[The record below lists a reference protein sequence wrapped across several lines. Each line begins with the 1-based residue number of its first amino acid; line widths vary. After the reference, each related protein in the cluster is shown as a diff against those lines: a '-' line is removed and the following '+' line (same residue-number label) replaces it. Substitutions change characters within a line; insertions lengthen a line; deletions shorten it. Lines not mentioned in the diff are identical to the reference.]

1 MSSPLRIHV
10 ASFLLIAA
18 ALMQYA
24 IGGDL
29 YVDNIHGSDASSGR
43 KEAPLRSIKIAA
55 KALKAGHTLHLVP
68 NDVPYTLEDVDSAG
82 SVGLVE
88 LVSSQAG
95 TREKPTMIDGH
106 GAKVLGL
113 FHYTAERWRDEGSS
127 VFSMRLPNNTVT
139 MFNLGFWAGVI
150 PIVFY
155 DDQPAQ
161 WVKSRDELVA
171 GSFFLVKKLTEEDP
185 QNNTLFVKLAE
196 GNTPADIKITAPSN
210 ITIQSNASQV
220 TIKNIESSYSSF
232 DGFGSFWGDGLV
244 FENLRASYNMNQGMS
259 HHSSAGVLIRHCRF
273 DHNVDCGVLDVSLGD
288 AKAGDEKAPTRARY
302 ENCLV
307 DNNAWLGGVRF
318 QNRGTYEMEACIIR
332 DNRATTAVVS
342 VGRNTSLTL
351 RNCIIQRGDADAKTG
366 IMAEAHSTLELR
378 NCTIVGFQDGL
389 VGERGANVTV
399 SHCSFVDCDV
409 AIALPPSVTAKQMR
423 SDHNCFIGKARFK
436 VDTQIAS
443 SLEEF
448 RAMSGQDRHSVAF
461 QNESELDAR
470 DGAFGASVNPKDVGV
485 SK

>member
-1 MSSPLRIHV
+1 MSSPPRIRAAAV
-10 ASFLLIAA
+10 LLIAA
-18 ALMQYA
+18 ALMQHA

-29 YVDNIHGSDASSGR
+29 YVDNIHGTDAGSGR
-43 KEAPLRSIKIAA
+43 KEAPFRSIKSAA

-68 NDVPYTLEDVDSAG
+68 NDVPYTLEDVDGPG

-88 LVSSQAG
+88 LVASQAG
-95 TREKPTMIDGH
+95 TPEKPTMIDGH

-113 FHYTAERWRDEGSS
+113 FHYTAERWRDEGAS
-127 VFSMRLPNNTVT
+127 VFSTRLPNNTVT
-139 MFNLGFWAGVI
+139 MFNLGFWAGAI
-150 PIVFY
+150 PIVFF

-161 WVKSRDELVA
+161 WVKSRDDLVV
-171 GSFFLVKKLTEEDP
+171 GSFFLVKKLTKEDP

-196 GNTPADIKITAPSN
+196 GSTPADIKITAPSN
-210 ITIQSNASQV
+210 VTIQSNASHV

-259 HHSSAGVLIRHCRF
+259 HHSSAGVLIRRCRF

-288 AKAGDEKAPTRARY
+288 AKTGDEKAPTRARY

-318 QNRGTYEMEACIIR
+318 QNRGTYEMEACLFR

-366 IMAEAHSTLELR
+366 IMAEANSTLELR
-378 NCTIVGFQDGL
+378 NCTIVGFRNGV

-399 SHCSFVDCDV
+399 SHCAFVECEV
-409 AIALPPSVTAKQMR
+409 AIAVPPSIKAERVT
-423 SDHNCFIGKARFK
+423 SDHNCFVGTAKFK
-436 VDTQIAS
+436 VDTQTVG

-448 RAMSGQDRHSVAF
+448 REMSGKDVHSVAW
-461 QNESELDAR
+461 QSESEWKARNDAC
-470 DGAFGASVNPKDVGV
+470 GACVKPEDVGMR
-485 SK
+485 K